1 MSELVEFINQ
11 TYIKYL
17 WVVFMIPEVSA
28 DISIQKDAE
37 QLDLT
42 LLPDTSDGKKIRS
55 KTELLLSRF
64 ILLLNDFNGFFGL

>member
-1 MSELVEFINQ
+1 
-11 TYIKYL
+11 
-17 WVVFMIPEVSA
+17 MIPEVSA